1 LFEVVALVGAE
12 IEVFVG
18 CVPADVEV
26 GRNEE
31 RSVEENGF
39 GREEEE
45 DADALMAD
53 ADAFLDEDGPAVAG
67 LAARDAAA
75 AAALARAASER
86 FMAFMF
92 ASNLGAE
99 AVEAAAAVEQSCSL
113 GKRCCGQNCCLQLS
127 HLIGE

>member
-1 LFEVVALVGAE
+1 MVGAE

-45 DADALMAD
+45 DADALMAG
-53 ADAFLDEDGPAVAG
+53 AGTFLDEEDGPAVAG